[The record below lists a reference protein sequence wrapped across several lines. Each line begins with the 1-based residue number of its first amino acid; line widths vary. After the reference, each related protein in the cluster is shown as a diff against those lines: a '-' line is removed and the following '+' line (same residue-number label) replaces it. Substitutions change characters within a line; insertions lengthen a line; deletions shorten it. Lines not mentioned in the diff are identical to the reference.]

1 LLKHS
6 TNYKN
11 LKKSNPFLPSKKTIM
26 NRFFIFYIILAFAA
40 CTPSNDKNQ
49 EKISAELIA
58 KQTELANL
66 KKQQA
71 EISSKIAIVQSEIEV
86 LDPESAIKPKL
97 VSTEELS
104 TEGFNQYLN
113 LQGIVKSDNI
123 SYVAPRNGIGGY
135 VKQLYIKEGQGVK
148 KGQLVLKLDDKVL
161 RESIEAT
168 KNQLSFATNVYN
180 KTKSLWDQKIGTE
193 VQLLSAKNNVD
204 ALEKQISVQQE
215 QLKTYLVYADQS
227 GIAEIVNIKVGEL
240 FSGVSVAG
248 PQIQIIN
255 NNSMNVSVDVPENY
269 ISKIKIGAKVVVEI
283 PSAGQS
289 FNTTISLISQS
300 INPSTRGFKA
310 ECKIPSGINL
320 KPNMAAIAKILNH
333 STSKAI
339 VISINIVQS
348 DEKGKYVFVM
358 GKNEMG
364 KTIAERKTVVLG
376 ALYGEKVEILS
387 GIVAGDLLV
396 TKGFQNLY
404 EGQFISKL

>member
-1 LLKHS
+1 
-6 TNYKN
+6 
-11 LKKSNPFLPSKKTIM
+11 M
-26 NRFFIFYIILAFAA
+26 NRFFIFYIILVYAA
-40 CTPSNDKNQ
+40 CTPNE
-49 EKISAELIA
+49 EKIQAKKSEELIA
-58 KQTELANL
+58 KQTELTTL
-66 KKQQA
+66 KEQLA
-71 EISSKIAIVQSEIEV
+71 DINSKIVVLQSEIEV

-97 VSTEELS
+97 VSTEELT

-123 SYVAPRNGIGGY
+123 SYIAPRNGMGGY
-135 VKQLYIKEGQGVK
+135 VKQLYIKEGQSVK

-180 KTKSLWDQKIGTE
+180 KTKALWDQKIGTE
-193 VQLLSAKNNVD
+193 VQVLSAKNNVE
-204 ALEKQISVQQE
+204 ALEKQISVQEE
-215 QLKTYLVYADQS
+215 QLKTYLVDADQS

-269 ISKIKIGAKVVVEI
+269 ISKIKTGAKVVVEI
-283 PSAGQS
+283 PSAGQT
-289 FNTTISLISQS
+289 FNTTISLISQPPK
-300 INPSTRGFKA
+300 PSTKGFKA
-310 ECKIPSGINL
+310 ECQIPSGINL

-339 VISINIVQS
+339 VIPINNVQS

-358 GKNEMG
+358 GKNEKG
-364 KTIAERKTVVLG
+364 KTIAQRKTVIMG

-387 GIVAGDLLV
+387 GLGTGDLLI
-396 TKGFQNLY
+396 TKGYQNLY
-404 EGQFISKL
+404 EGQLISKL

>member
-1 LLKHS
+1 
-6 TNYKN
+6 
-11 LKKSNPFLPSKKTIM
+11 M
-26 NRFFIFYIILAFAA
+26 NRFFIFYIIMAFSA
-40 CTPSNDKNQ
+40 CTPNE
-49 EKISAELIA
+49 EKILAKKSEELTT
-58 KQTELANL
+58 KQTELVTL
-66 KKQQA
+66 KQQQA
-71 EISSKIAIVQSEIEV
+71 EINTKIAALQSEIEL
-86 LDPESAIKPKL
+86 LDPEAAIKPKL
-97 VSTEELS
+97 VTTEELS

-123 SYVAPRNGIGGY
+123 SYVAPRNGMGGY
-135 VKQLYIKEGQGVK
+135 VKQLYIKEGQNVK

-193 VQLLSAKNNVD
+193 VQLLSAKNNVES
-204 ALEKQISVQQE
+204 LEKQISVQEE

-269 ISKIKIGAKVVVEI
+269 ISKIKTGAKVVVEI
-283 PSAGQS
+283 PSAGQT

-320 KPNMAAIAKILNH
+320 KPNMAAMAKILNH

-339 VISINIVQS
+339 VIPINIVQS

-358 GKNEMG
+358 GKNEKG
-364 KTIAERKTVVLG
+364 KTIAQRKTIVLG

-387 GIVAGDLLV
+387 GLGTGDLLV
-396 TKGFQNLY
+396 TKGYQNLY
-404 EGQFISKL
+404 EGQLISKL

>member
-1 LLKHS
+1 
-6 TNYKN
+6 
-11 LKKSNPFLPSKKTIM
+11 M
-26 NRFFIFYIILAFAA
+26 NRFFIFYIMLAFAA
-40 CTPSNDKNQ
+40 CTPNE
-49 EKISAELIA
+49 EKIQAKKSEELIA
-58 KQTELANL
+58 KQTELVTL
-66 KKQQA
+66 KQQLA
-71 EISSKIAIVQSEIEV
+71 DINSKIVVLQSEIEV

-97 VSTEELS
+97 VSTEELT

-123 SYVAPRNGIGGY
+123 SYVAPRNGMGGY
-135 VKQLYIKEGQGVK
+135 VKQLYIKEGQSVK

-180 KTKSLWDQKIGTE
+180 KTKALWDQKIGTE
-193 VQLLSAKNNVD
+193 VQLLSAKNNVES
-204 ALEKQISVQQE
+204 LEKQISVQEE

-269 ISKIKIGAKVVVEI
+269 ISKIKTGAKVVVEI
-283 PSAGQS
+283 PSAGQT

-339 VISINIVQS
+339 VIPINNVQS

-358 GKNEMG
+358 GKNEKG
-364 KTIAERKTVVLG
+364 KTIAQRKTVVMG

-387 GIVAGDLLV
+387 GLGTGDLLI
-396 TKGFQNLY
+396 TKGYQNLY
-404 EGQFISKL
+404 EGQLISKL

>member
-1 LLKHS
+1 
-6 TNYKN
+6 
-11 LKKSNPFLPSKKTIM
+11 M
-26 NRFFIFYIILAFAA
+26 NRFFIFYIILVYAA
-40 CTPSNDKNQ
+40 CTPNE
-49 EKISAELIA
+49 EKIQAKKSEELIA
-58 KQTELANL
+58 KQTELTTL
-66 KKQQA
+66 KEQLA
-71 EISSKIAIVQSEIEV
+71 DIISKIVVLQSEIEV

-97 VSTEELS
+97 VSTEELT

-123 SYVAPRNGIGGY
+123 SYIAPRNGMGGY
-135 VKQLYIKEGQGVK
+135 VKQLYIKEGQSVK

-180 KTKSLWDQKIGTE
+180 KTKALWDQKIGTE
-193 VQLLSAKNNVD
+193 VQLLSAKNNVES
-204 ALEKQISVQQE
+204 LEKQISVQEE

-269 ISKIKIGAKVVVEI
+269 ISKIKTGAKVVVEI
-283 PSAGQS
+283 PSAGQT

-339 VISINIVQS
+339 VIPINNVQS

-358 GKNEMG
+358 GKNEKG
-364 KTIAERKTVVLG
+364 KTIAQRKTVIMG

-387 GIVAGDLLV
+387 GLGTGDLLI
-396 TKGFQNLY
+396 TKGYQNLY
-404 EGQFISKL
+404 EGQLISKL

>member
-1 LLKHS
+1 
-6 TNYKN
+6 
-11 LKKSNPFLPSKKTIM
+11 M

-40 CTPSNDKNQ
+40 CTPSTDKNQ

>member
-1 LLKHS
+1 
-6 TNYKN
+6 
-11 LKKSNPFLPSKKTIM
+11 M
-26 NRFFIFYIILAFAA
+26 NRFFIFYIMLAFAA
-40 CTPSNDKNQ
+40 CTPNE
-49 EKISAELIA
+49 EKIQAKKSEELIA
-58 KQTELANL
+58 KQTELVTL
-66 KKQQA
+66 KQQLA
-71 EISSKIAIVQSEIEV
+71 DINSKIVVLQSEIEV

-97 VSTEELS
+97 VSTEELT

-123 SYVAPRNGIGGY
+123 SYVAPRNGMGGY
-135 VKQLYIKEGQGVK
+135 VKHLYIKEGQSVK

-180 KTKSLWDQKIGTE
+180 KTKALWDQKIGTE
-193 VQLLSAKNNVD
+193 VQLLSAKNNVES
-204 ALEKQISVQQE
+204 LEKQISVQEE

-269 ISKIKIGAKVVVEI
+269 ISKIKTGAKVVVEI
-283 PSAGQS
+283 PSAGQT

-339 VISINIVQS
+339 VIPINNVQS

-358 GKNEMG
+358 GKNEKG
-364 KTIAERKTVVLG
+364 KTIAQRKTVVMG

-387 GIVAGDLLV
+387 GLGTGDLLI
-396 TKGFQNLY
+396 TKGYQNLY
-404 EGQFISKL
+404 EGQLISKL

>member
-1 LLKHS
+1 
-6 TNYKN
+6 
-11 LKKSNPFLPSKKTIM
+11 M

-40 CTPSNDKNQ
+40 CTPSTDKNQ

-376 ALYGEKVEILS
+376 PLYGEKVEILS

>member
-1 LLKHS
+1 
-6 TNYKN
+6 
-11 LKKSNPFLPSKKTIM
+11 M
-26 NRFFIFYIILAFAA
+26 NRFFIFYIILVYAA
-40 CTPSNDKNQ
+40 CTPNE
-49 EKISAELIA
+49 EKIQAKKSEELIA
-58 KQTELANL
+58 KQTELTTL
-66 KKQQA
+66 KEQLA
-71 EISSKIAIVQSEIEV
+71 DINSKIVVLQSEIEV

-97 VSTEELS
+97 VSTEELT

-123 SYVAPRNGIGGY
+123 SYIAPRNGMGGY
-135 VKQLYIKEGQGVK
+135 VKQLYIKEGQSVK

-180 KTKSLWDQKIGTE
+180 KTKALWDQKIGTE
-193 VQLLSAKNNVD
+193 VQLLSAKNNVES
-204 ALEKQISVQQE
+204 LEKQISVQEE

-269 ISKIKIGAKVVVEI
+269 ISKIKTGAKVVVEI
-283 PSAGQS
+283 PSAGQT

-339 VISINIVQS
+339 VIPINNVQS

-358 GKNEMG
+358 GKNEKG
-364 KTIAERKTVVLG
+364 KTIAQRKTVIMG

-387 GIVAGDLLV
+387 GLGTGDLLI
-396 TKGFQNLY
+396 TKGYQNLY
-404 EGQFISKL
+404 EGQLISKL

>member
-1 LLKHS
+1 MA
-6 TNYKN
+6 YV
-11 LKKSNPFLPSKKTIM
+11 
-26 NRFFIFYIILAFAA
+26 A
-40 CTPSNDKNQ
+40 CTPNE
-49 EKISAELIA
+49 EKIQAKKSEELIA
-58 KQTELANL
+58 KQTGLVTL
-66 KKQQA
+66 KQQLA
-71 EISSKIAIVQSEIEV
+71 DINSKIVVLQSEIEI

-97 VSTEELS
+97 VSTEELT

-123 SYVAPRNGIGGY
+123 SYVAPRNGMGGY
-135 VKQLYIKEGQGVK
+135 VKQLYIKEGQSVK

-180 KTKSLWDQKIGTE
+180 KTKALWDQKIGTE
-193 VQLLSAKNNVD
+193 VQLLSAKNNVES
-204 ALEKQISVQQE
+204 LEKQISVQEE

-269 ISKIKIGAKVVVEI
+269 ISKIKTGAKVVVEI
-283 PSAGQS
+283 PSAGQT

-339 VISINIVQS
+339 VIPINNVQS

-358 GKNEMG
+358 GKNEKG
-364 KTIAERKTVVLG
+364 KTITQRKTVVMG

-387 GIVAGDLLV
+387 GLGTGDLLI
-396 TKGFQNLY
+396 TKGYQNLY
-404 EGQFISKL
+404 EGQLISKL

>member
-1 LLKHS
+1 
-6 TNYKN
+6 
-11 LKKSNPFLPSKKTIM
+11 M
-26 NRFFIFYIILAFAA
+26 NRFFIFYIIVVVSA
-40 CTPSNDKNQ
+40 CTPNE
-49 EKISAELIA
+49 EKIQAKISEELVA
-58 KQTELANL
+58 KQNELATL
-66 KKQQA
+66 KKQQT
-71 EISSKIAIVQSEIEV
+71 EINSKIATIQDEIEV
-86 LDPESAIKPKL
+86 LDPECAIKPKL
-97 VSTEELS
+97 VNTEELT
-104 TEGFNQYLN
+104 TEGFNQYIN
-113 LQGIVKSDNI
+113 LQGIVQSDNI
-123 SYVAPRNGIGGY
+123 SYVAPRNGMGGY
-135 VKQLYIKEGQGVK
+135 VKQLYIKEGQSVK

-180 KTKSLWDQKIGTE
+180 KTKALWDQKIGTE

-204 ALEKQISVQQE
+204 ALEKQLSVQQE

-289 FNTTISLISQS
+289 FNTSISLISQS

-339 VISINIVQS
+339 VIPINIVQS

-358 GKNEMG
+358 GKNEKG
-364 KTIAERKTVVLG
+364 KTTAQRKTVVLG
-376 ALYGEKVEILS
+376 ALYGEKVEILT
-387 GIVAGDLLV
+387 GLGVGDLLV
-396 TKGFQNLY
+396 TQGYQNLY

>member
-1 LLKHS
+1 
-6 TNYKN
+6 
-11 LKKSNPFLPSKKTIM
+11 M
-26 NRFFIFYIILAFAA
+26 NRFFIFYIMLAFAA
-40 CTPSNDKNQ
+40 CTPNE
-49 EKISAELIA
+49 EKIQAKKSEELIA
-58 KQTELANL
+58 KQTELVTL
-66 KKQQA
+66 KQQLA
-71 EISSKIAIVQSEIEV
+71 DINSKIVVLQSEIEV

-97 VSTEELS
+97 VSTEELT

-123 SYVAPRNGIGGY
+123 SYVAPRNGMGGY
-135 VKQLYIKEGQGVK
+135 VKQLYIKEGQSVK

-180 KTKSLWDQKIGTE
+180 KTKALWDQKIGTE
-193 VQLLSAKNNVD
+193 VQLLSAKNNVES
-204 ALEKQISVQQE
+204 LEKQISVQEE

-269 ISKIKIGAKVVVEI
+269 ISKIKTGAKVVVEI
-283 PSAGQS
+283 PSAGQT

-339 VISINIVQS
+339 VIPINNVQS

-358 GKNEMG
+358 GKNETG
-364 KTIAERKTVVLG
+364 KTIAQRKTVVMG

-387 GIVAGDLLV
+387 GLGTGDLLI
-396 TKGFQNLY
+396 TKGYQNLY
-404 EGQFISKL
+404 EGQLISKL

>member
-1 LLKHS
+1 
-6 TNYKN
+6 
-11 LKKSNPFLPSKKTIM
+11 M
-26 NRFFIFYIILAFAA
+26 NRFFIFYIIMAFSA
-40 CTPSNDKNQ
+40 CTPNE
-49 EKISAELIA
+49 EKLQAKKSEELTA
-58 KQTELANL
+58 KQTELVTL
-66 KKQQA
+66 KQQQA
-71 EISSKIAIVQSEIEV
+71 EINTKIAALQSEIEL

-97 VSTEELS
+97 VTTEELS

-123 SYVAPRNGIGGY
+123 SYVAPRNGMGGY
-135 VKQLYIKEGQGVK
+135 VKQLYIKEGQNVK

-193 VQLLSAKNNVD
+193 VQLLSAKNNVES
-204 ALEKQISVQQE
+204 LEKQISVQEE

-255 NNSMNVSVDVPENY
+255 NSSMNVSVDVPENY
-269 ISKIKIGAKVVVEI
+269 ISKIKTGAKVVVEI
-283 PSAGQS
+283 PSAGQT

-320 KPNMAAIAKILNH
+320 KPNMAAMAKILNH

-339 VISINIVQS
+339 VIPINIVQS

-358 GKNEMG
+358 GKNEKG
-364 KTIAERKTVVLG
+364 KTIAQRKTIVLG

-387 GIVAGDLLV
+387 GLGTGDLLV
-396 TKGFQNLY
+396 TKGYQNLY
-404 EGQFISKL
+404 EGQLISKL

>member
-1 LLKHS
+1 
-6 TNYKN
+6 
-11 LKKSNPFLPSKKTIM
+11 M
-26 NRFFIFYIILAFAA
+26 AFAA

-376 ALYGEKVEILS
+376 PLYGEKVEILS

>member
-1 LLKHS
+1 
-6 TNYKN
+6 
-11 LKKSNPFLPSKKTIM
+11 M
-26 NRFFIFYIILAFAA
+26 NRFFIFYILLAYVA
-40 CTPSNDKNQ
+40 CTPNE
-49 EKISAELIA
+49 EKIQAKKSEELIA
-58 KQTELANL
+58 KQSELVTL
-66 KKQQA
+66 KQQLA
-71 EISSKIAIVQSEIEV
+71 EINSKIVVLQSEIEV

-97 VSTEELS
+97 VSTEELT

-123 SYVAPRNGIGGY
+123 SYVAPRNGMGGY
-135 VKQLYIKEGQGVK
+135 VKQLYIKEGQNVK

-180 KTKSLWDQKIGTE
+180 KTKALWDQKIGTE
-193 VQLLSAKNNVD
+193 VQLLSAKNNVES
-204 ALEKQISVQQE
+204 LEKQISVQEE

-269 ISKIKIGAKVVVEI
+269 ISKIKTGAKVVVEI
-283 PSAGQS
+283 PSAGQT
-289 FNTTISLISQS
+289 FNTTINLVSQS

-339 VISINIVQS
+339 VIPINNVQS

-358 GKNEMG
+358 GKNEKG
-364 KTIAERKTVVLG
+364 KTIAQRKTVIMG

-387 GIVAGDLLV
+387 GLGTGDLLI
-396 TKGFQNLY
+396 TKGYQNLY
-404 EGQFISKL
+404 EGQLISKL